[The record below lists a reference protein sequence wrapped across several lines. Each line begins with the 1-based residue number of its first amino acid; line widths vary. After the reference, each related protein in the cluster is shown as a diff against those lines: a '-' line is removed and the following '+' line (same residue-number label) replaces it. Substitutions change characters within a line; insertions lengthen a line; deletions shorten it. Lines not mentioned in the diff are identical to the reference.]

1 MGDYEYIPQK
11 CNVCGSDKRAYLG
24 KRCAAR
30 EGKVGGP
37 ETSVFK
43 CKGCGLIYPDPLP
56 VPLKKKQQ
64 EIYGNREE
72 YFNEGLSAYKK
83 NVYDRT
89 LKNLSGFMKT
99 KGRLL
104 DIGCGEGDFLEMAKA
119 RGWDCRGVDISEE
132 FARHAI
138 SRGLDVA
145 AGNFEEM
152 ALSKDHFDAV
162 VMYASLEHV
171 IDPRKYLTQAG
182 RIMKSNSVLYI
193 KVPNEGSPLFYIGDL
208 YNRLMSRRETT
219 HLSVFHSP
227 FHLYGFNK
235 KSLCS
240 ILDSLGFRILKL
252 NVFNDGPSPLKRHST
267 AMERVESAGYSALF
281 GLCGLFGQ
289 GISIEVYALKE

>member
-1 MGDYEYIPQK
+1 MSDYEYIPQK
-11 CNVCGSDKRAYLG
+11 CNICGSDRRAYLG
-24 KRCAAR
+24 KRCAASPS
-30 EGKVGGP
+30 EA

-43 CKGCGLIYPDPLP
+43 CSSCGLIYPDPLP

-72 YFNEGLSAYKK
+72 YFSGDLSGYKK
-83 NVYDRT
+83 SVYSRT
-89 LKNLSGFMKT
+89 LKNLSKFLKI

-104 DIGCGEGDFLEMAKA
+104 DIGCGEGDFLEMAKDE
-119 RGWDCRGVDISEE
+119 GWDCRGIDISEE

-138 SRGLDVA
+138 SRGLDVT

-152 ALSKDHFDAV
+152 ALPKDHFDVV

-171 IDPRKYLTQAG
+171 IDPRRYLTEAG
-182 RIMKSNSVLYI
+182 RVMKKNSVIYI
-193 KVPNEGSPLFYIGDL
+193 KVPNEGSPLFYIGDS

-235 KSLCS
+235 KSLRGV
-240 ILDSLGFRILKL
+240 LDSLGFKILKL
-252 NVFNDGPSPLKRHST
+252 NVFNDGPSPLARHST

-281 GLCGLFGQ
+281 GLCGLLGQ